1 MARAVAAQRPNDIAS
16 VISLASP
23 FRGTVVHRTVLK
35 AAEAVRK
42 HILEEHGPG
51 VLPTCYT
58 GHCTC
63 EFLSSLRRDLPASVA
78 QTAIYTR
85 NDGIADWRY
94 CMTGVAENDFEVA
107 GTHIGLAFNASAYSI
122 IARRLTSARGE
133 AQWSPH

>member
-1 MARAVAAQRPNDIAS
+1 
-16 VISLASP
+16 
-23 FRGTVVHRTVLK
+23 VLR

-51 VLPTCYT
+51 VLPACYT

-63 EFLSSLRRDLPASVA
+63 EFLSSLRRCLPDSVME
-78 QTAIYTR
+78 TAIYTR

-94 CMTGVAENDFEVA
+94 CMTGDQEKDFEVP

-122 IARRLTSARGE
+122 IARRLALARNGD
-133 AQWSPH
+133 ASRR